1 METVTFVALP
11 AASRSW
17 TSIFFMAE
25 DQLGYCSRSVRTALT
40 SAAAA
45 SIVIE
50 CEDWSLMGR
59 GYLFRL
65 PDSNRYFS
73 AMNEI
78 FQPALEPAATAGNLT
93 NLVAERAWFEPERIM
108 VSRPLGDGWQPVSAR
123 ELEAEIRAT
132 AKGLIAAGVNIGDR
146 VAIMARTR
154 YEWTILDFAI
164 WFAGGVTVPI
174 YETSSAEQVDWIM
187 TDSHSVAIIVET
199 PQLRDLVKP
208 VLPSFTANIWTM
220 TENVLAQ
227 LAYLGRDVSDA
238 EIDRR
243 RGALNPD
250 SLATLIYT
258 SGTTGKP
265 KGVQLTHGNFLAECG
280 NVVQGAADLFMKPG
294 GSTLLFLPVAHVFG
308 RMVQIGSIRAGLHLA
323 HCGDV
328 LGRLTTDL
336 ASFKPTFVLAVP
348 RIFEKVY
355 NGAEAKADAAGKG
368 AIFRKAAAVA
378 IEYSQALDSGKISP
392 TLRIKHALFDK
403 LVYSKIRHGL
413 GGRVEAA
420 ISGGAPLGERLGHF
434 YRGAGIRVLEGY
446 GLTETTAGATLNL
459 TTAHRVGSV
468 GKPIPGTTI
477 KIADDG
483 EVLIKGPIV
492 MRGYWQNDA
501 ANKEVF
507 TDDGYFRSGDLGKLD
522 EEGFLYIVG
531 RKKELI
537 VTSGGKNVAPAVL
550 EDRLRAH
557 PLVSQCI
564 VVGDNQP
571 YIAALV
577 TIDPEAIKSWIAANK
592 KDGATVA
599 DLTKDPDLI
608 AVIQT
613 AVDEANKAVSRAE
626 SIRKFTIL
634 PVDFTIAGGHL
645 TAKLSVKRHVVQKE
659 FAKEIADLFA

>member
-1 METVTFVALP
+1 MT
-11 AASRSW
+11 
-17 TSIFFMAE
+17 
-25 DQLGYCSRSVRTALT
+25 LT
-40 SAAAA
+40 SSSQSAPKTEFTTMA
-45 SIVIE
+45 IV
-50 CEDWSLMGR
+50 
-59 GYLFRL
+59 
-65 PDSNRYFS
+65 PN
-73 AMNEI
+73 
-78 FQPALEPAATAGNLT
+78 ATTGNLT

-108 VSRPLGDGWQPVSAR
+108 LSRPLGDGWQKVTAKEFESEVR
-123 ELEAEIRAT
+123 TT
-132 AKGLIAAGVNIGDR
+132 AKGLIASGVGAGDR

-164 WFAGGVTVPI
+164 WFAGATTVPI

-187 TDSHSVAIIVET
+187 SDSSSIAIIVET
-199 PQLRDLVKP
+199 PAHKELVTP
-208 VLPSFTANIWTM
+208 VLSSKVKNVWTM

-227 LAYLGRDVSDA
+227 LAWAGKDVPDSEVDA
-238 EIDRR
+238 RR
-243 RGALNPD
+243 NSLTPD

-280 NVVQGAADLFMKPG
+280 NVVAGASDLFMKPN

-308 RMVQIGSIRAGLHLA
+308 RMVQIGAVAAGLHLA
-323 HCGDV
+323 HCSDP
-328 LGRLTTDL
+328 LTRLLPDL

-368 AIFRKAAAVA
+368 AIFRKAADVA
-378 IEYSQALDSGKISP
+378 IAYSEALDSGKMSAG
-392 TLRIKHALFDK
+392 LKFKHALFDK
-403 LVYSKIRHGL
+403 LVFSKIRHSL

-420 ISGGAPLGERLGHF
+420 ISGGAPLGVRLGHF
-434 YRGAGIRVLEGY
+434 FRGAGVRVLEGY

-459 TTAHRVGSV
+459 TTAHKVGSV
-468 GKPIPGTTI
+468 GRPIPGTTI
-477 KIADDG
+477 KIAEDG
-483 EVLIKGPIV
+483 EVLIRGGIV
-492 MRGYWQNDA
+492 MRGYWQNDE
-501 ANKEVF
+501 ANREVF
-507 TDDGYFRSGDLGKLD
+507 TEDRYFRSGDLGKLD
-522 EEGFLYIVG
+522 DEGYLYIVG

-557 PLVSQCI
+557 PLVSQCM

-577 TIDPEAIKSWIAANK
+577 TIDQEALKNWIAANK
-592 KDGATVA
+592 KDGATLAELVN
-599 DLTKDPDLI
+599 DPDLV
-608 AVIQT
+608 AEIQT

-645 TAKLSVKRHVVQKE
+645 TAKLSVKRHVVAKE
-659 FAKEIADLFA
+659 FASEIAALFA